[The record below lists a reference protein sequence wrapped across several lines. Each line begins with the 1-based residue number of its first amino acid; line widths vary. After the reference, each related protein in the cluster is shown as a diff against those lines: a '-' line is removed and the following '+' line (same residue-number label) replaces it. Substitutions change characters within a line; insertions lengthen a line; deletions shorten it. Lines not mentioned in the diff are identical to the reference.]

1 MQLHDACSCVVKIY
15 TTTTCKQA
23 LAGSTTSLYL
33 SPCEKFNLVQCKLCV
48 INTEYGATA
57 HLGTVHTVRGVGAKL
72 AATATAVSSIVIT
85 LLRDLRRLSSVSLL
99 LETASPPVNE
109 L

>member
-1 MQLHDACSCVVKIY
+1 MY

-48 INTEYGATA
+48 INTEYRATA
-57 HLGTVHTVRGVGAKL
+57 HLGTVQTVRGVGAKL

-85 LLRDLRRLSSVSLL
+85 LLRDLRRLSSAVSLL

>member
-48 INTEYGATA
+48 INGATA

-85 LLRDLRRLSSVSLL
+85 LLRDLRRLSSAVSLL
-99 LETASPPVNE
+99 LQTASPPVNE